1 MHPLVTS
8 PVNVWQAPG
17 ECASRRGCTSS
28 DLVCCVLSSGELL
41 AAAAS
46 IASTAADVRV
56 PVMPAALPGAL
67 LAAAAEL
74 ASRVICVVVLAA

>member
-1 MHPLVTS
+1 
-8 PVNVWQAPG
+8 
-17 ECASRRGCTSS
+17 
-28 DLVCCVLSSGELL
+28 VLSSGELL